1 MKSVLLLCL
10 FYLFLLCQSDADYPP
25 IDEIFDTD
33 LPQSSSAACQIDI
46 NSHTGSPQPLYIRPN
61 TQEFFHPSDR
71 RGLIELNVNQQIE
84 MFCVQFNS
92 PVDASGLIVAEC
104 VGGTTFRFNGILYD
118 FRDFSCR
125 NWPVSIAVRTTQRC
139 YNNAVIVNVG
149 FQVNERFLR
158 VYTSCHDTI
167 LETNHYT
174 QYQLTPRSDANQRS
188 VTRPSWR
195 QLDFFPG
202 KNVDNLHTRVTQRE
216 TIARILES
224 QSMADFFIEQ
234 PNSEIFLA
242 RGHIAAMTDFILA
255 NEQRSTFLFI
265 NTMPQWQTF
274 NARNWYAVELSTR
287 RLAADRNITLETYT
301 GTFGVT
307 HLWNENGERRQIF
320 LDYPARQIP
329 VPMIFYKIIVNQAN
343 RSGAVFIGVNNVH
356 LTLADIQRDY
366 ILCTDVSDRIK
377 YVNWVKND
385 IVRGYSY
392 ACEVNDFLRRVPH
405 IQGLTVN
412 SLLI

>member
-1 MKSVLLLCL
+1 MKSILVFCL
-10 FYLFLLCQSDADYPP
+10 FYSLSLCQSDENYLP
-25 IDEIFDTD
+25 IDEISDTN
-33 LPQSSSAACQIDI
+33 LYPTNTAACQVDI
-46 NSHTGSPQPLYIRPN
+46 NSDTGSPQPLYIRPG

-84 MFCVQFNS
+84 LFCVQFNS
-92 PVDASGLIVAEC
+92 PINVSGLITAEC
-104 VGGTTFRFNGILYD
+104 FEGTTFRFNGILYD
-118 FRDFSCR
+118 FRDFSCS

-139 YNNAVIVNVG
+139 YNNAIIVNVG

-158 VYTSCHDTI
+158 VYTSCHNTV

-174 QYQLTPRSDANQRS
+174 HYQLTPRSDSNQRS

-224 QSMADFFIEQ
+224 PSCADLLIEQ

-242 RGHIAAMTDFILA
+242 RGHMAAMTDFILA

-265 NTMPQWQTF
+265 NTSPQWQTF
-274 NARNWYAVELSTR
+274 NARNWYAIELSTR
-287 RLAADRNITLETYT
+287 RLAADRNITLDTYT

-307 HLWNENGERRQIF
+307 HLSCENGARRQIF
-320 LDYPARQIP
+320 LDYPALQIP
-329 VPMIFYKIIVNQAN
+329 VPMLYYKIIVNQAN
-343 RSGAVFIGVNNVH
+343 HSGIVFIGVNNVH

-366 ILCTDVSDRIK
+366 IVCNDVSDRIT

-392 ACEVNDFLRRVPH
+392 ACEVNDFLRSVPH
-405 IQGLTVN
+405 VQGLTVT